1 LNYVWGNKQSKIL
14 TMKFLLTLFF
24 LFFSI
29 LIGFSQTDD
38 GANTN
43 NTTTSID
50 KNELR
55 LNVASLIGF
64 GGLEVDYEYLFN
76 QEASFGVS
84 LLIGTGDSNDIDLIR
99 NFSFTAYYRQFFS
112 KKYAQGFFVEG
123 FGMVLSREERFFT
136 FNNGFENEENVNETQ
151 AALGVSVGGK
161 FLTRN
166 GFVAEIFGGVG
177 RTFGDSNIAFTN
189 IIARGGIS
197 LGYRF

>member
-1 LNYVWGNKQSKIL
+1 
-14 TMKFLLTLFF
+14 MKFLLTLFF

-38 GANTN
+38 GANIN

-55 LNVASLIGF
+55 LNVASLISF

-84 LLIGTGDSNDIDLIR
+84 LFIGTGDSNDIDLIR

-123 FGMVLSREERFFT
+123 FGMVLNREDTSFI
-136 FNNGFENEENVNETQ
+136 FNNDSDNEDETISNTDF
-151 AALGVSVGGK
+151 ALGITVGGK
-161 FLTRN
+161 FITKG
-166 GFVAEIFGGVG
+166 GFVAEIFAGIG
-177 RTFGDSNIAFTN
+177 RTLSSNDDFFFNN
-189 IIARGGIS
+189 IIGRGGIS